1 MNPPGAESPLSQRAA
16 AEARFRQ
23 RAAAVWLFGISGA
36 GKSTLAA
43 GLDDRLHAAGFTTL
57 RFDGDDVRAG
67 LNRDLGFSDADRA
80 ENLRRVAE
88 VARLSVNAGLV
99 TICSFITPL
108 RVHRSQV
115 RSILGDDLILVHAA
129 ASYAECARRDPKGLY
144 ARAAAGQLRQF
155 TGRDSAFEEPA
166 DDEGALHLDTEHP
179 APAESVARLFDHVVP
194 RLRPPA

>member
-1 MNPPGAESPLSQRAA
+1 MTFPGNESASQRAA
-16 AEARFRQ
+16 GEARLRQ

-67 LNRDLGFSDADRA
+67 LNRDLGFSDADRS
-80 ENLRRVAE
+80 ENIRRVAE

-108 RVHRSQV
+108 RSQ
-115 RSILGDDLILVHAA
+115 RALAREILGSDLILVHVS

-144 ARAAAGQLRQF
+144 ARAAAGQLKQF
-155 TGRDSAFEEPA
+155 TGRDSTFEEPA
-166 DDEGALHLDTEHP
+166 AEESALRLVTEGTSP
-179 APAESVARLFDHVVP
+179 ADSLARLLAHVQP
-194 RLRPPA
+194 RVAPR